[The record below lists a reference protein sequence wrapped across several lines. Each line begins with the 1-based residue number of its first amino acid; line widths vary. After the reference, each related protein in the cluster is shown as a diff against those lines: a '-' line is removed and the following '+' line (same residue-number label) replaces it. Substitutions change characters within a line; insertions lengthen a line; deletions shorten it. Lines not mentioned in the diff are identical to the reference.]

1 MQWLAPL
8 AVSDNEHTRTDK
20 NISGKVWSLWNSL
33 LFCHQTLSSHCS
45 LSFIRITNTHTRNQ
59 SVGVIAEGINFQ
71 ERRKDYGS
79 RGRSNTHLNSTYR
92 CVLNADFDAVPNI
105 KLRHLIAPLQRSSS
119 SLARSY
125 SCCRNKKPLHSFLSY
140 ELEHN
145 LRSSDSFIRL
155 PGGNC
160 LSIQFTGIQLLK
172 QTSRVSL
179 SRVVE
184 GRN

>member
-1 MQWLAPL
+1 MKLS
-8 AVSDNEHTRTDK
+8 AV
-20 NISGKVWSLWNSL
+20 
-33 LFCHQTLSSHCS
+33 LSSDT
-45 LSFIRITNTHTRNQ
+45 LITLLLIFHQNECVCWCCVLPTHTRNQ

-160 LSIQFTGIQLLK
+160 LSSQFTGIQLLK
-172 QTSRVSL
+172 QTSRVSVSCCWRKEL
-179 SRVVE
+179 TASS
-184 GRN
+184 